1 MMNNSTIEA
10 LKAMR
15 FSAMAAEFERQL
27 DDPAAYSHLGFEERF
42 ALMVDA
48 EWNRRQQNRLARCI
62 REAHFAAPSAMIEDI
77 EYHEDRRLDKRQ
89 ILRFATC
96 KYIEDGHHIILKGA
110 SGSGKTFLACA
121 LGNAACRKY
130 KSVRY
135 IRLPELLEEL
145 SLAQASGELK
155 KLIKSYRK
163 YDLLILDEW
172 LIRCLTPQESY
183 NLLEIVEMRSDQ
195 GATIFCT
202 QYNTEE
208 WYERINPNSD
218 DRSPISEAI
227 IDRIVH
233 NVYEILIDGKVSMRE
248 RHGLRNLE
256 AASGEAGD

>member
-1 MMNNSTIEA
+1 MMNHSTIEA
-10 LKAMR
+10 LKVMR
-15 FSAMAAEFERQL
+15 FSAMASEFERQL
-27 DDPAAYSHLGFEERF
+27 NNPAAYSQLGFEERL

-48 EWNRRQQNRLARCI
+48 EWNRRQNNKLDRCI
-62 REAHFAAPSAMIEDI
+62 REAHFAAPNAMIEDI
-77 EYHEDRRLDKRQ
+77 EYHEDRRLDKAQ

-96 KYIEDGHHIILKGA
+96 SYIEDGHHIILKGA

-121 LGNAACRKY
+121 LGNAACRKH

-145 SLAQASGELK
+145 SLARAAGELK
-155 KLIKSYRK
+155 KMIKIYKK

-183 NLLEIVEMRSDQ
+183 NLLEIIEMRSEK

-202 QYNTEE
+202 QYNTDE
-208 WYERINPNSD
+208 WYERINPNAD

-227 IDRIVH
+227 MDRIVH
-233 NVYEILIDGKVSMRE
+233 NAYEVLIDGKVSMRE
-248 RHGLRNLE
+248 RHGLRSM
-256 AASGEAGD
+256 AALSGEAGG

>member
-1 MMNNSTIEA
+1 
-10 LKAMR
+10 
-15 FSAMAAEFERQL
+15 
-27 DDPAAYSHLGFEERF
+27 
-42 ALMVDA
+42 MVDA
-48 EWNRRQQNRLARCI
+48 GWNRRQQNRLARCI
-62 REAHFAAPSAMIEDI
+62 REAHFAAPGAMIEDI
-77 EYHEDRRLDKRQ
+77 EYHEDRRLDKTQ

-183 NLLEIVEMRSDQ
+183 NLLEIVEMRSDR

-202 QYNTEE
+202 QYNTDE
-208 WYERINPNSD
+208 WYERINPDSD

-227 IDRIVH
+227 MDRIVH
-233 NVYEILIDGKVSMRE
+233 NAYEVLIDGKVSMRE
-248 RHGLRNLE
+248 RHGLRSMGE
-256 AASGEAGD
+256 VPGEAGD

>member
-1 MMNNSTIEA
+1 MLNQATMDMLT
-10 LKAMR
+10 AMKMT
-15 FSAMAAEFERQL
+15 AMAAEFANQL
-27 DDPAAYSHLGFEERF
+27 KDPTFNELGFEER
-42 ALMVDA
+42 LGLLVNA
-48 EWNRRQQNRLARCI
+48 EWNRRQSNKLNRFI
-62 REAHFAAPSAMIEDI
+62 RNAHFAVPSATVEGI
-77 EYHEDRRLDKRQ
+77 EYHEDRRLDKSQ

-183 NLLEIVEMRSDQ
+183 NLLEIVEMRSGQ
-195 GATIFCT
+195 GATVFCT

-227 IDRIVH
+227 MDRIVH
-233 NVYEILIDGKVSMRE
+233 NAYEILIDGKVSMRE
-248 RHGLRNLE
+248 RHGLRNPE
-256 AASGEAGD
+256 AVSGEAGD